1 MKAKKINPLA
11 GVTNAA
17 KKRGLKV
24 KLVDS
29 RRLKDYAGMNDLIA
43 KKLGFKCPPKT
54 IMADK
59 HMSMPKQRQTL
70 RHEIIERG
78 HMANGMPYWK
88 AHKIALK
95 QENKRLI

>member
-1 MKAKKINPLA
+1 MKAKKTNKLL
-11 GVTNAA
+11 GVVNAA

-43 KKLGFKCPPKT
+43 KKMGFKCPPRT
-54 IMADK
+54 IMADRD
-59 HMSMPKQRQTL
+59 MSIPKQRQTL

-78 HMANGMPYWK
+78 HMAKGMPYWK

-95 QENKRLI
+95 NENKRLI